1 MSNMSY
7 CRFQNTSSDLK
18 DCKNALEELTNDRT
32 GKLSNDEL
40 QAAKRLVRTCLDIV
54 RLLDD
59 ARMLSDSI
67 LIDIDDAGGVQHFE
81 NSYASIIEDANAEAE
96 E

>member
-7 CRFQNTSSDLK
+7 CRFQNTASDLE
-18 DCKNALEELTNDRT
+18 DCKDALEEMIGDRT
-32 GKLSNDEL
+32 GKLSQEEL
-40 QAAKRLVRTCLDIV
+40 HAAKRLVQTCLDIV

-59 ARMLSDSI
+59 ARMLSDRI

>member
-7 CRFQNTSSDLK
+7 CRFQNTSGDLE

-40 QAAKRLVRTCLDIV
+40 HAAKRLVQTCLDIV
-54 RLLDD
+54 FLL
-59 ARMLSDSI
+59 AEVRA
-67 LIDIDDAGGVQHFE
+67 IDIDVGMEQLED
-81 NSYASIIEDANAEAE
+81 SYASIIDEANEEAE